1 MPYSTAPSPGTEVA
15 SVTASASC
23 WASGGIPGSGSRGVA
38 TTARAPVRPTAAP
51 IRSGE
56 KYISRLVVTPP
67 RSISAEAAVI
77 ATATSPGVSRRSRG
91 QIPSRSQRASGNP
104 SAWPRNSTIGA
115 CEWAFTSPGSSTPG
129 TATTSASPT
138 SGASAAGPTQVN
150 VPSSTSTAAS
160 GTTVP
165 ARSPTT
171 TARAVKRCRMGGEP
185 TPAAAGCR
193 PACAV
198 TVGRMSYL
206 AAAASSDQGGI
217 TGFLL
222 DVVERL
228 GAIGVGFA
236 ILLETV
242 VPPIPSE
249 AVLGLAGVLIN
260 DGRLSIVPVVLC
272 ATLGSIVRS
281 FISVPA
287 GVVRMPLPQFV
298 LYTAGGSLIWNSVL
312 IGLGVAAG
320 DFVQQNLHYLDYA
333 VVAAFVLGIGYLVH
347 KRWRDVRRHREARS
361 ADPDESRSA

>member
-1 MPYSTAPSPGTEVA
+1 MPYSTAPSPGEEPA
-15 SVTASASC
+15 SVTASRSC
-23 WASGGIPGSGSRGVA
+23 SASGGIPGSGSSGVA
-38 TTARAPVRPTAAP
+38 TTARAPVRPTAAA

-56 KYISRLVVTPP
+56 KYISTLVVTPP

-77 ATATSPGVSRRSRG
+77 ATSTSSGVRRASRG
-91 QIPSRSQRASGNP
+91 QITSRSQRASGSP
-104 SAWPRNSTIGA
+104 SACPRNSTIGA
-115 CEWAFTSPGSSTPG
+115 CEWTFTSPGSSTPG
-129 TATTSASPT
+129 TATSSASPA

-150 VPSSTSTAAS
+150 APSSTSTAAS

-165 ARSPTT
+165 ARSATT

-185 TPAAAGCR
+185 TPVAARCC

-206 AAAASSDQGGI
+206 AAAAATDQGGI

-228 GAIGVGFA
+228 GAVGVGFA

-260 DGRLSIVPVVLC
+260 DGRLDVVPVVLF
-272 ATLGSIVRS
+272 ATLGSILGAVFFYYDGRALGPRRS
-281 FISVPA
+281 HAFLDRLPLVETEDVDKTFAWFERHGRARRA
-287 GVVRMPLPQFV
+287 GKD
-298 LYTAGGSLIWNSVL
+298 G
-312 IGLGVAAG
+312 
-320 DFVQQNLHYLDYA
+320 
-333 VVAAFVLGIGYLVH
+333 
-347 KRWRDVRRHREARS
+347 
-361 ADPDESRSA
+361 SRSA